1 MRTPLV
7 AGNWKMNLDRR
18 AGVDLAAAVRSHL
31 EGLEGVEGAIYPP
44 FVHIEEVARACAGTA
59 LAVGGQDICDQEVGA
74 FTGEVSGAMLR
85 DVGAT
90 TVLVGHSERRHV
102 YGETDD
108 KCALKVRRALASG
121 LKVCLCIGETLEQ
134 RDAGQTEKVCSTQL
148 HGSLNGL
155 STEDM
160 GQITIAYEP
169 VWAIGTGQTASPDQA
184 GAAHA
189 YVRGVLSGLFNQAV
203 ADATRILY
211 GGSVKP
217 SNAADLLSVPDIDG
231 ALVGGAALTAENFL
245 PILDAATEVRVR

>member
-1 MRTPLV
+1 
-7 AGNWKMNLDRR
+7 MNLDRR

-44 FVHIEEVARACAGTA
+44 FVYIEEVARACAGTA

-169 VWAIGTGQTASPDQA
+169 VWASGTGQTASPDQA

>member
-1 MRTPLV
+1 
-7 AGNWKMNLDRR
+7 MNLDRR

-44 FVHIEEVARACAGTA
+44 FVYIEEVARACAGTA

-102 YGETDD
+102 YGETDE

-134 RDAGQTEKVCSTQL
+134 RDAGQTEKICSTQL

-231 ALVGGAALTAENFL
+231 ALVGGAALTADNFL

>member
-1 MRTPLV
+1 
-7 AGNWKMNLDRR
+7 MNLDRR

-44 FVHIEEVARACAGTA
+44 FVYIEEVARACAGTA

-155 STEDM
+155 SAEDM